1 MKSKILIFLSIFV
14 CSFSNADLIDKYSQ
28 ILQNSSYTSD
38 GTLNDT
44 EDSVDP
50 VIKNKNCAAL
60 SKFAESAFKS
70 RQNGVKAEQM
80 FSVINTEEPIVK
92 RAMQLIVADTFK
104 YPISYSG
111 KNLDKTASE
120 YASQLYVECMI

>member
-1 MKSKILIFLSIFV
+1 MRIKLLLFLLWLV
-14 CSFSNADLIDKYSQ
+14 CSFSNADVIEKYSQ
-28 ILQNSSYTSD
+28 ILQDNRYAIDDNS
-38 GTLNDT
+38 NNA
-44 EDSVDP
+44 VDP
-50 VIKNKNCAAL
+50 DVINKNCSAL
-60 SKFAESAFKS
+60 SKFSESAFKA

-80 FSVINTEEPIVK
+80 FSVIITEDPIVK

-120 YASQLYVECMI
+120 YASQLYVDCMI

>member
-1 MKSKILIFLSIFV
+1 MKSKTLISLSIFV

-28 ILQNSSYTSD
+28 VLQNSNYTLD
-38 GTLNDT
+38 GALNEI
-44 EDSVDP
+44 EDAVDP
-50 VIKNKNCAAL
+50 VLKNKNCAAL
-60 SKFAESAFKS
+60 SKFAESAFKA
-70 RQNGVKAEQM
+70 RQNRVKAEQM
-80 FSVINTEEPIVK
+80 FSVINTEDPIAK